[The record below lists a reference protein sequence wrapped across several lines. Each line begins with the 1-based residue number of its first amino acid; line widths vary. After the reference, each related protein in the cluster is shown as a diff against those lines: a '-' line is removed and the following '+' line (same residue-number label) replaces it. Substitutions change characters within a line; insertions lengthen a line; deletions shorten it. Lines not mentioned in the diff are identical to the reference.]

1 MMDERLLDRRLRAR
15 AGAEDCPVPPDFEAR
30 LEEQL
35 ERLPRRRRLR
45 PGRTALAAAAVC
57 AALMV
62 SALAYGMGALEFLA
76 GREEYRFLGGAE
88 QYEQYAQFAGLSRTA
103 ANGDVLT
110 IDYLAADENFCTVFY
125 TLRTAEPME
134 AWSQRDA
141 LPISPEAPDL
151 WQAGG
156 LAPRFT
162 LEVSGAAARAQD
174 GQQYLLDAHTLCGMA
189 RLTLREPGAL
199 GGGREVVLRAGP
211 STAAWDGDP
220 RWEGVPWEE
229 AEQWTFSLDLEP
241 LPGETFSL
249 DGPAALGERQVE
261 ALRLTISPL
270 GSVLRCR
277 VAVPEA
283 CRSDPGL
290 WGGLGRF
297 VARDRESGRYIP
309 YTVLDSGPSE
319 DGTCREESYLLCGGL
334 EEVHE
339 LEILPAELEGNY
351 TAVDLEELPY
361 RGWGAYAASSF
372 SVSEERMVLTLTPTG
387 AVGNT
392 GYSGTAAYFLDRNGE
407 KLFQDP
413 NCPDLYLN
421 RYTDE
426 RDGSVTVT
434 WSLTGTARAEAEE
447 IAALVLY
454 EETYRPAEGGGL
466 TLTLSP

>member
-1 MMDERLLDRRLRAR
+1 M
-15 AGAEDCPVPPDFEAR
+15 AG
-30 LEEQL
+30 L
-35 ERLPRRRRLR
+35 ERPAGSGSR
-45 PGRTALAAAAVC
+45 A
-57 AALMV
+57 
-62 SALAYGMGALEFLA
+62 ALAYGMGALEFLA

-162 LEVSGAAARAQD
+162 LEVSGAAAARAQD

-229 AEQWTFSLDLEP
+229 AEQWTFSL
-241 LPGETFSL
+241 
-249 DGPAALGERQVE
+249 
-261 ALRLTISPL
+261 
-270 GSVLRCR
+270 
-277 VAVPEA
+277 
-283 CRSDPGL
+283 
-290 WGGLGRF
+290 
-297 VARDRESGRYIP
+297 
-309 YTVLDSGPSE
+309 
-319 DGTCREESYLLCGGL
+319 
-334 EEVHE
+334 
-339 LEILPAELEGNY
+339 
-351 TAVDLEELPY
+351 DLEELPY